1 MVIAG
6 AGVEEHERRAGAPP
20 QPLRVRQG
28 AEGQQNPRVRQRNAW
43 LRRMAG
49 LSAGSLVA
57 GLVIGFRLPR

>member
-6 AGVEEHERRAGAPP
+6 AGVEEHEGRAGAPP
-20 QPLRVRQG
+20 QSPRVRQG
-28 AEGQQNPRVRQRNAW
+28 AKGQQNPRVRQRNAW

-57 GLVIGFRLPR
+57 GLIIGFRLPR

>member
-6 AGVEEHERRAGAPP
+6 AGVEEHAGRTGAPP
-20 QPLRVRQG
+20 QPPMVRRD

-43 LRRMAG
+43 LRRLAG

-57 GLVIGFRLPR
+57 GLIIGLRLPR